1 MPLTY
6 KEMQDLL
13 MRELRLYHFP
23 IAINFHKTQA
33 DVEEFK
39 KKARYV
45 EPVKPITYCQWEI
58 TARMQGQT
66 VLAVLHD
73 NQRVAEYFPETLLL
87 EPQRA
92 HWGNTDE
99 VLPAFGSARLA

>member
-1 MPLTY
+1 
-6 KEMQDLL
+6 
-13 MRELRLYHFP
+13 
-23 IAINFHKTQA
+23 
-33 DVEEFK
+33 
-39 KKARYV
+39 
-45 EPVKPITYCQWEI
+45 
-58 TARMQGQT
+58 

-92 HWGNTDE
+92 RWGNTDD